1 VDDVIMNNSGIV
13 EVMIIVIGNVVKVMV
28 VVSGS
33 IVVISECHGRN

>member
-1 VDDVIMNNSGIV
+1 MNDSGIV
-13 EVMIIVIGNVVKVMV
+13 EVMIIVIGNVVKVMF